1 MLTALT
7 PTPSTFIR
15 SGMSGP
21 RERTLVDV
29 EVSLGDRLPIEL
41 ARDLLLASAAHFRR
55 HALVV
60 QHPADAVGDRDRV
73 LRNDPPVDA
82 FFDEL
87 TRGRRGAA
95 DDRLP
100 TRPGLNDDAAE
111 TLARRRHA
119 ENGAGGQE

>member
-15 SGMSGP
+15 SGMSGA
-21 RERTLVDV
+21 RERAFVDV
-29 EVSLGDRLPIEL
+29 DVSLGDCLPVEL
-41 ARDLLLASAAHFRR
+41 PRDLLLAAAAHFRR

-60 QHPADAVGDRDRV
+60 QHPADAIGDRDRV

-82 FFDEL
+82 FFDQL
-87 TRGRRGAA
+87 SRGRGRAA
-95 DDRLP
+95 DDRLS

-111 TLARRRHA
+111 T
-119 ENGAGGQE
+119 